1 LGFEVA
7 NKTAL
12 LNGRVYDPFKQTFEK
27 TNILLIKN
35 KIAGLG
41 YIPDDDDSHQIDITD
56 HYVFPNVIIPIIAD
70 NNHIEL
76 SYNIAIPDTLQL
88 SIHAYTQLH
97 KQIKDSKKN
106 WHISLQDPN
115 DIPLFNTLLEKGHAI
130 TLSIPCHLITKKTI
144 QTLMPHIKSR
154 LIQSICCSKNNQTQL
169 FHCFPLLEDQ
179 ITITDIHQL
188 YSGNIITLCN
198 TKLKGIALTHSPNLT
213 IFNPKTGEIKHTIL
227 NGKFCTN

>member
-1 LGFEVA
+1 M
-7 NKTAL
+7 KTAL

-56 HYVFPNVIIPIIAD
+56 HYVFPNVIIPLIAD
-70 NNHIEL
+70 NNIGL

-88 SIHAYTQLH
+88 SIHAYTPLH
-97 KQIKDSKKN
+97 KQIKNSKKN
-106 WHISLQDPN
+106 WHVILQNPS
-115 DIPLFNTLLEKGHAI
+115 DIPLFNTLLEKGYSI
-130 TLSIPCHLITKKTI
+130 TLSIPSHFITEKTI
-144 QTLMPHIKSR
+144 QTLIPYIKNQLIKS
-154 LIQSICCSKNNQTQL
+154 IYCSENNQDQL

-179 ITITDIHQL
+179 LTITDIHQL
-188 YSGNIITLCN
+188 YSGNILSLCN

-227 NGKFCTN
+227 NGQLCTK